1 MLTSQSQMA
10 TKPQINL
17 KLFNQKN
24 AIINLKLLVNK
35 AGKVLFA
42 EAGKDFV
49 DFLFGLLEV
58 PLGSTMALLI
68 ERGKTTFGSLGSVYR
83 SARGF
88 DNSYLLPNHKNKDFL
103 SRPTA
108 ASSSTVQTPTLY
120 GRSPFDRTAPVLF
133 ACSGSSS
140 FGFPNT
146 PAKPDQLDGYVKD
159 VVTYMVMDDL
169 VVKPM
174 STISSITLLNTSEV
188 KDVGCL
194 QEMTVEVDMEKGLEI
209 VQASFYSNT
218 VLSDVFLP

>member
-1 MLTSQSQMA
+1 MA
-10 TKPQINL
+10 TTPQINL
-17 KLFNQKN
+17 KLFTEKN
-24 AIINLKLLVNK
+24 TKIKLKLLVNK
-35 AGKVLFA
+35 ARNVLFA

-49 DFLFGLLEV
+49 DFLFGLLGM
-58 PLGSTMALLI
+58 PLGSIMALLI

-108 ASSSTVQTPTLY
+108 ASSSTIQTPPFSSSTFPLFV
-120 GRSPFDRTAPVLF
+120 SPFGVSDHL
-133 ACSGSSS
+133 
-140 FGFPNT
+140 FPNT

-174 STISSITLLNTSEV
+174 STISSITLLNTIEV

-194 QEMTVEVDMEKGLEI
+194 QEMIVEIDMEMGLEI
-209 VQASFYSNT
+209 VQASLYSNT